1 LGHGTRRAEL
11 QFAARRPHAYPNNT
25 RLFEVRPVHSVEERQ
40 VIAISAK
47 LHEVIAEARPERKEN
62 KPHAGREE
70 RLA

>member
-1 LGHGTRRAEL
+1 
-11 QFAARRPHAYPNNT
+11 
-25 RLFEVRPVHSVEERQ
+25 VHSVEERQ